1 MKQYKQS
8 INQKLPIQSQK
19 RPFYFCECQTVHF
32 MVRVEE
38 GHKDVVEDSVY
49 IVFFWCEVYIY
60 WR

>member
-1 MKQYKQS
+1 MKQYEQS

-49 IVFFWCEVYIY
+49 IVFF
-60 WR
+60 